1 MVALEDLIQAAL
13 LGFCG
18 RYIILKA
25 SPKAVIPLPEMK
37 TTSIAAVTSVAAKA
51 YLLAV
56 QEVLAR
62 LDHAIVDRMVDV
74 IWRGYEKGRTLFLF
88 GNGGSAAL
96 ASHFACDI
104 GKGTIAGKR
113 RRLKTVALTDNV
125 ALITAWANDKAYDA
139 IFAEQLES
147 LAEKGDIALAI
158 SGSGNSGNVI
168 RGLEAARR
176 LGTETLVLTGF
187 EGGRAKAL
195 ADLCLVVPSDS
206 MQLIEDAHL
215 CATHAIF
222 LAIRQRMMQTN
233 GE

>member
-1 MVALEDLIQAAL
+1 M
-13 LGFCG
+13 
-18 RYIILKA
+18 
-25 SPKAVIPLPEMK
+25 IPLAETK
-37 TTSIAAVTSVAAKA
+37 TSIATESSVAAKD
-51 YLLAV
+51 YLLAA
-56 QEVLAR
+56 QGVLAQV
-62 LDHAIVDRMVDV
+62 DHAILDRMVDV
-74 IWRGYEKGRTLFLF
+74 IWRGYEQGRTLFVF

-113 RRLKTVALTDNV
+113 KRLKTVALTDNV

-147 LAEKGDIALAI
+147 LAERGDIALAI
-158 SGSGNSGNVI
+158 SGSGNSPNVI

-176 LGTETLVLTGF
+176 LGAETLVLTGF

>member
-1 MVALEDLIQAAL
+1 
-13 LGFCG
+13 
-18 RYIILKA
+18 
-25 SPKAVIPLPEMK
+25 VIPLPEMK
-37 TTSIAAVTSVAAKA
+37 TTSIAAAPSVAAKN

-62 LDHAIVDRMVDV
+62 LDHAIVDHMVDV
-74 IWRGYEKGRTLFLF
+74 IWRGYEQGRTLFLF

-113 RRLKTVALTDNV
+113 KRLKTVALTDNV

-158 SGSGNSGNVI
+158 SGSGNSPNVI

-176 LGTETLVLTGF
+176 IGAETLVLTGF
-187 EGGRAKAL
+187 EGGGAKAL

>member
-1 MVALEDLIQAAL
+1 
-13 LGFCG
+13 
-18 RYIILKA
+18 
-25 SPKAVIPLPEMK
+25 VIPLAETK
-37 TTSIAAVTSVAAKA
+37 TSIATASSVAAKD
-51 YLLAV
+51 YLLAA
-56 QEVLAR
+56 QGVLAR
-62 LDHAIVDRMVDV
+62 VDHAIVDRMVDV
-74 IWRGYEKGRTLFLF
+74 IWRGYEQGRTLFVF

-104 GKGTIAGKR
+104 GKGTITGKR
-113 RRLKTVALTDNV
+113 KRLKTVALTDNV
-125 ALITAWANDKAYDA
+125 TLITAWANDKAYDA

-158 SGSGNSGNVI
+158 SGSGNSPNVI

-176 LGTETLVLTGF
+176 LGAETLVLTGF

>member
-1 MVALEDLIQAAL
+1 
-13 LGFCG
+13 
-18 RYIILKA
+18 
-25 SPKAVIPLPEMK
+25 VIPLAETK
-37 TTSIAAVTSVAAKA
+37 TSITTAPSVAAKD
-51 YLLAV
+51 YLLAA
-56 QEVLAR
+56 QDVLAR
-62 LDHAIVDRMVDV
+62 VDHAIVDRMVGV
-74 IWRGYEKGRTLFLF
+74 IWRGYEQGRTLFVF

-113 RRLKTVALTDNV
+113 KRLKTVALTDNV
-125 ALITAWANDKAYDA
+125 ALITAWANDKAYDT
-139 IFAEQLES
+139 IFAEQLEG
-147 LAEKGDIALAI
+147 LAEKGDMVLAI
-158 SGSGNSGNVI
+158 SGSGNSPNVI

-176 LGTETLVLTGF
+176 IGAETLVLTGF

-222 LAIRQRMMQTN
+222 LAIRQRMHTN

>member
-1 MVALEDLIQAAL
+1 VALENLIQAAL

-25 SPKAVIPLPEMK
+25 SPKAVIPLTEMK
-37 TTSIAAVTSVAAKA
+37 ATSIAAVTSVAAKA

-147 LAEKGDIALAI
+147 LAETGDIASAI
-158 SGSGNSGNVI
+158 SGSGNSPNVI

-176 LGTETLVLTGF
+176 LGMETLVLTGF

>member
-1 MVALEDLIQAAL
+1 
-13 LGFCG
+13 
-18 RYIILKA
+18 
-25 SPKAVIPLPEMK
+25 VIPLPEMK
-37 TTSIAAVTSVAAKA
+37 MTSVAAASSVAAKD

-56 QEVLAR
+56 QGLLAR

-74 IWRGYEKGRTLFLF
+74 IWRGYEEGRTLFLF

-113 RRLKTVALTDNV
+113 KRLKTIALTDNV

-147 LAEKGDIALAI
+147 LAEKSDIVLAI
-158 SGSGNSGNVI
+158 SGSGNSPNVI

-176 LGTETLVLTGF
+176 IGAETLALTGF
-187 EGGRAKAL
+187 EGGRAKPL

-222 LAIRQRMMQTN
+222 LAIRQRMMYTN

>member
-1 MVALEDLIQAAL
+1 M
-13 LGFCG
+13 
-18 RYIILKA
+18 
-25 SPKAVIPLPEMK
+25 IPLPEMR
-37 TTSIAAVTSVAAKA
+37 TTSIAAATSVAAKD

-74 IWRGYEKGRTLFLF
+74 IWRGYERKRTLFLF

-104 GKGTIAGKR
+104 GKGTIAGKGK
-113 RRLKTVALTDNV
+113 RLRTVALTDNV

-158 SGSGNSGNVI
+158 SGSGNSPNVI

-176 LGTETLVLTGF
+176 IGAETLVLTGF

-195 ADLCLVVPSDS
+195 ANLCLVVPSDS

>member
-1 MVALEDLIQAAL
+1 MELAH
-13 LGFCG
+13 
-18 RYIILKA
+18 
-25 SPKAVIPLPEMK
+25 KAVIPLPQMK
-37 TTSIAAVTSVAAKA
+37 TTSSAAATSVAAND

-56 QEVLAR
+56 QGVLAR
-62 LDHAIVDRMVDV
+62 LDHAIVDRMVEV

-113 RRLKTVALTDNV
+113 KRLKAVALTDNV

-147 LAEKGDIALAI
+147 LAAKGDIVLAI
-158 SGSGNSGNVI
+158 SGSGNSPNVI
-168 RGLEAARR
+168 RGLETARR
-176 LGTETLVLTGF
+176 IGAETLVLTGF
-187 EGGRAKAL
+187 EGGRAQPL

-222 LAIRQRMMQTN
+222 LAIRQRMIQTN

>member
-1 MVALEDLIQAAL
+1 M
-13 LGFCG
+13 
-18 RYIILKA
+18 
-25 SPKAVIPLPEMK
+25 IPLPEMR
-37 TTSIAAVTSVAAKA
+37 TTSIAAATSVAAKD

-62 LDHAIVDRMVDV
+62 LDHAIVDRMVEV
-74 IWRGYEKGRTLFLF
+74 IWRGYEQKRTLFLF

-104 GKGTIAGKR
+104 GKGTIAGKGK
-113 RRLKTVALTDNV
+113 RLRTVALTDNV

-158 SGSGNSGNVI
+158 SGSGNSPNVI

-176 LGTETLVLTGF
+176 IGAETLVLTGF

-195 ADLCLVVPSDS
+195 ANLCLVVPSDS